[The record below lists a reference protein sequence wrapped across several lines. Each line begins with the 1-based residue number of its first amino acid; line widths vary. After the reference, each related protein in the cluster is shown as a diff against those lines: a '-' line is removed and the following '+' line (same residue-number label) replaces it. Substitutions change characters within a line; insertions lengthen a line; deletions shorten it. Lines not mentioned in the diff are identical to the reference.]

1 MPADDERCAEHRRV
15 MAIDAAFRAGD
26 YNALLASV
34 DDSAVVPNGVM
45 PLAIGPCLT
54 YAIYHSPLSFVRE
67 LLDRGADPD
76 QSDGDGYP
84 PLLAALST
92 LSSQHGSRT
101 RSDVPALLATLLDHG
116 ADPDIRGINDWTPL
130 HMAVAMRS
138 LECTTLLL
146 QRGADPTMR
155 TRIDD
160 YDTPREFAVTVGA
173 QVLAD
178 VLATAEDR
186 R

>member
-1 MPADDERCAEHRRV
+1 MPADDERCAEQRRV

-26 YNALLASV
+26 YAALLASV
-34 DDSAVVPNGVM
+34 DDPAVVPNGAM

-54 YAIYHSPLSFVRE
+54 YAIYHSPLALVRE
-67 LLDRGADPD
+67 LLERGADPD
-76 QSDGDGYP
+76 QSDGDGFP

-92 LSSQHGSRT
+92 LSSQRGSPP
-101 RSDVPALLATLLDHG
+101 RSDVPALLSLLLDHG
-116 ADPDIRGINDWTPL
+116 ADPDVRGLNDWTPL

-146 QRGADPTMR
+146 QRGADPTVR

-160 YDTPREFAVTVGA
+160 FDTPREFAVTVGA

-178 VLATAEDR
+178 ALAAAEGR